1 MCAVVAAPG
10 EGHQTVA
17 RSGGRRQQASHEDRQ
32 QRLIF
37 IGAGSVLAL
46 VLVIVVIGLITAW
59 YLPPRAHVLTVG
71 DREFTARDIADR
83 GIYLAEAGNVAAQQD
98 PAGEGLQSLLREQIL
113 IQAGPALVGEATD
126 DDVYASL
133 AETFELGED
142 YTNELVDT
150 QLEGSL
156 EVTVLSREQLFDLIR
171 AGVIEDRLIEQFEAD
186 VPEVGD
192 QLHLMAV
199 RTGSPA
205 EAQELVDAVRGGAD
219 FTETAV
225 EMGLAPAEQGPAL
238 VGWYAPATLPD
249 RLAAFADLPA
259 GGIGDPIESAD
270 RVNYEVFYVSERT
283 DDEPYVEAVRN
294 QLAAFAL
301 RDWMDAQEAT
311 LLVERSLSSSDDSW
325 IRREVAGAVNG

>member
-1 MCAVVAAPG
+1 MCAVFAAPG

-37 IGAGSVLAL
+37 MGVGAVLAL

-71 DREFTARDIADR
+71 DREFTARDVADR
-83 GIYLAEAGNVAAQQD
+83 GTYLVSAGSPLAQQD
-98 PAGEGLQSLLREQIL
+98 PAGEGLESLLREQVL
-113 IQAGPALVGEATD
+113 LQAGPAVVGEATD

-142 YTNELVDT
+142 YTNELVDA

-156 EVTVLSREQLFDLIR
+156 EVTVLDRQQLFDLVR

-186 VPEVGD
+186 LPEVGD
-192 QLHLMAV
+192 QLHLMVV

-225 EMGLAPAEQGPAL
+225 EMGLATAEQGPGL
-238 VGWYAPATLPD
+238 VGWYAPTTLPE
-249 RLAAFADLPA
+249 RLASLVELPE
-259 GGIGDPIESAD
+259 GGIADPIEDAS
-270 RVNYEVFYVSERT
+270 RVGYEVFYVSERT
-283 DDEPYVEAVRN
+283 DDDPYVESVRS
-294 QLAAFAL
+294 QLAALAL
-301 RDWMDAQEAT
+301 TDWMDEQEAT
-311 LLVERSLSSSDDSW
+311 LTVERSLSSSDADW
-325 IRREVAGAVNG
+325 IRRQVAGAVNG

>member
-37 IGAGSVLAL
+37 MGAGGVLAL

-71 DREFTARDIADR
+71 DREFTARDVADR
-83 GIYLAEAGNVAAQQD
+83 GIYLARAGNPLAQQN
-98 PAGEGLQSLLREQIL
+98 PASEGLESLLREQVL
-113 IQAGPALVGEATD
+113 LQAGPAVVGEATD

-142 YTNELVDT
+142 YTNELVDA

-156 EVTVLSREQLFDLIR
+156 EVTVLSRAQLFDLIR
-171 AGVIEDRLIEQFEAD
+171 AGVIEERLIEQFEAEL
-186 VPEVGD
+186 PETGD
-192 QLHLMAV
+192 QMHLMAV

-225 EMGLAPAEQGPAL
+225 EMELVTAEEGPAL
-238 VGWYAPATLPD
+238 VGWYAPNTLPE
-249 RLAAFADLPA
+249 RLAALADLPA
-259 GGIGDPIESAD
+259 GGIADPIEDAS
-270 RVNYEVFYVSERT
+270 RVGYEVFFVSERT
-283 DDEPYVEAVRN
+283 DDEPYTEAVRN
-294 QLAAFAL
+294 QLAALAL
-301 RDWMDAQEAT
+301 SDWMDEHEAT
-311 LLVERSLSSSDDSW
+311 LTVERSLGSSDEDW
-325 IRREVAGAVNG
+325 IRRQVAGASNG

>member
-1 MCAVVAAPG
+1 MCAVVTAPG

-37 IGAGSVLAL
+37 MGVGAVLAL

-83 GIYLAEAGNVAAQQD
+83 GTYLATLQSAAAQQD
-98 PAGEGLQSLLREQIL
+98 PAGEGLASLLREQVL
-113 IQAGPALVGEATD
+113 LQAGPAVVGEATD
-126 DDVYASL
+126 DDVYARL

-142 YTNELVDT
+142 YTNELVDD
-150 QLEGSL
+150 QLDASIDA
-156 EVTVLSREQLFDLIR
+156 TVLSREEIFDLLR

-186 VPEVGD
+186 VPEAGD
-192 QLHLMAV
+192 QMHLMVV
-199 RTGSPA
+199 RTASPA

-225 EMGLAPAEQGPAL
+225 EMELATAEEGPAL
-238 VGWYAPATLPD
+238 VGWYAPTTLPE
-249 RLAAFADLPA
+249 RLAALADLPE
-259 GGIGDPIESAD
+259 GGIADPIEDAS
-270 RVNYEVFYVSERT
+270 RVGYEVFYVSERT
-283 DDEPYVEAVRN
+283 DEEPYVEAVRS
-294 QLAAFAL
+294 QLAALAL
-301 RDWMDAQEAT
+301 SDWMTEQEAT
-311 LLVERSLSSSDDSW
+311 LAVERSLSSSDDDW
-325 IRREVAGAVNG
+325 IRRQVAGAVNG